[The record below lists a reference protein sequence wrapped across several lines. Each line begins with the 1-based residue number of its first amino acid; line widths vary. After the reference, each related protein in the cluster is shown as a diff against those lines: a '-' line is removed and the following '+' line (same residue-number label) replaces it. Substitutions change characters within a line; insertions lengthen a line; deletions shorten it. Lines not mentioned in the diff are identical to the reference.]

1 MTDIDENK
9 ALIAEQATWRS
20 RVAEVTIAYATGA
33 AIAIALILVVLV
45 LTGHADKFA
54 VSACLLV
61 GGLMLSA
68 GFVANGVRA
77 TKRGQSNAGLI
88 SFVLVL
94 VWLGMSVVQIVRLLS

>member
-1 MTDIDENK
+1 MTDIDERQ
-9 ALIAEQATWRS
+9 ASTAEQPTWRS

-33 AIAIALILVVLV
+33 AIATALILVVLV
-45 LTGHADKFA
+45 LSGHADRFA

-61 GGLMLSA
+61 GGLMLGA

-77 TKRGQSNAGLI
+77 IKRGQSNAGFI

-94 VWLGMSVVQIVRLLS
+94 VWLGMSVVQIVRLLN